1 MNDFYGKERRLIQI
15 EPLFFQSIDDDYY
28 IRFREDAGGNITHL
42 FTDGITAL
50 EKTPL
55 LYTIKTQRII
65 FLAVTLIFTL
75 VALSGLYLSIK
86 SKLKKSVITKS
97 RLFIL
102 TEKISNVYLI
112 YLLVFGLIM
121 NVITNPLEQLIGFPY
136 GMPWYFYLL
145 QILPF
150 IFIVLTLWFTFKF
163 IVEIKRGSIS
173 KIAIPLYAVFL
184 LVCITSVWFMNT
196 WNLIGFKF

>member
-1 MNDFYGKERRLIQI
+1 MIQI

-28 IRFREDAGGNITHL
+28 IKFREDASGNITHL

-86 SKLKKSVITKS
+86 SKLKKSVITKKQTIYTH
-97 RLFIL
+97 R
-102 TEKISNVYLI
+102 KISNVYLV
-112 YLLVFGLIM
+112 YLWCLG
-121 NVITNPLEQLIGFPY
+121 
-136 GMPWYFYLL
+136 
-145 QILPF
+145 
-150 IFIVLTLWFTFKF
+150 
-163 IVEIKRGSIS
+163 
-173 KIAIPLYAVFL
+173 
-184 LVCITSVWFMNT
+184 
-196 WNLIGFKF
+196 